1 MKLVVAV
8 VKPFR
13 LADVV
18 GAAMEAGASG
28 ATVTESKGFGRQGG
42 HSETYRG
49 QEYVIELVPKCHV
62 ELVVDD
68 SRVQAVVDAVAGAA
82 RTGRIGDGKL
92 WVRDLG
98 EVIRVRTGE
107 TGADAV

>member
-13 LADVV
+13 LAEVV

-28 ATVTESKGFGRQGG
+28 ATVSEAKGFGRQGG

-49 QEYVIELVPKCHV
+49 NEYRIELVPKACV
-62 ELVVDD
+62 ELVVEDGKAD
-68 SRVQAVVDAVAGAA
+68 AVVAAVVAAA
-82 RTGRIGDGKL
+82 RTGRIGDGKV
-92 WVRDLG
+92 WVRDVG
-98 EVIRVRTGE
+98 DVIRVRTGE
-107 TGADAV
+107 TGPDAV

>member
-8 VKPFR
+8 IKPFR
-13 LADVV
+13 LADVI
-18 GAAMEAGASG
+18 GAAVDAGASG
-28 ATVTESKGFGRQGG
+28 ATVSEAKGFGRQGG

-49 QEYVIELVPKCHV
+49 TEYQIELVPKSYV

-68 SRVQAVVDAVAGAA
+68 SKLDAVLAAVVTAA
-82 RTGRIGDGKL
+82 RTGRIGDGKV
-92 WVRDLG
+92 WVRELG
-98 EVIRVRTGE
+98 HVERVRTGE

>member
-1 MKLVVAV
+1 MKLVTAV

-13 LADVV
+13 LGDVIA
-18 GAAMEAGASG
+18 AAMDAGASG
-28 ATVTESKGFGRQGG
+28 ATVTESRGFGRQGG

-49 QEYVIELVPKCHV
+49 QEYLIELVPKSYV

-68 SRVQAVVDAVAGAA
+68 AKVEAVLDAVAGAA
-82 RTGRIGDGKL
+82 RTGKIGDGKL
-92 WVRDLG
+92 WVRDVGDVL
-98 EVIRVRTGE
+98 RVRTGE